1 MNQYQHRPVT
11 LITLPFPEGF
21 RILNPEQALIE
32 FPGKGT
38 LDIGS
43 LCFLRRVLDG
53 PSRRRTDG
61 RRVDLSSLDLDRTE
75 QVRKII
81 QYVADRY
88 THGSISPITAHFETS
103 VGIVNFMD
111 WADVAGHHQACHN
124 AYSARVAF
132 VDYVDSLWERLLR
145 KEIKSG
151 TAARF
156 CNYPLQFL
164 SNFLEVDDLHQ
175 GLNLPKKNNGDS
187 QPTEPPVE
195 ANQAKALSLAN
206 SFFHGLADLVL
217 KKLDYPYQL
226 GLPKYL
232 GWSSGCMWVFPMNEW
247 FRTPLEIEAYKIKK
261 DHSSAYNFAEG
272 RVNALHEVLHK
283 HSVRTNAQ
291 QSVRR
296 AAENLSA
303 ANNNAR
309 HTYRLASGMQAL
321 QAFTLLFIAHTGM
334 NLEQVRTLE
343 WGGEYEV
350 GTVRQKFRV
359 VKWRAHGKQQSFEI
373 QSTFLADFKRF
384 LELRSY
390 LLNGRECRWLFFSL
404 GIRGLGQPGQMKYY
418 APRQMYQRLMRIDT
432 TLPVITPRQWR
443 SANVDWMLRKE
454 VPLSVAADVVQ
465 NSEETLK
472 EAYVAGSSETHRTEI
487 TAFLDKVS
495 TIVLEGTQGS
505 QEGPVGRCTDYGRPK
520 ADGTS
525 SSVSPDC
532 RNPEGCFFCDNYKV
546 HADEHDVRKLIS
558 CRFCIQKTS
567 SLAANVEHFDS
578 VFGEILS
585 RIDELLFEIGRRI
598 QEPELISNI
607 TRSVEVFGELDD
619 YWAAKLELLI
629 QLDLVSA

>member
-1 MNQYQHRPVT
+1 MD
-11 LITLPFPEGF
+11 LE
-21 RILNPEQALIE
+21 
-32 FPGKGT
+32 
-38 LDIGS
+38 
-43 LCFLRRVLDG
+43 RV
-53 PSRRRTDG
+53 
-61 RRVDLSSLDLDRTE
+61 E
-75 QVRKII
+75 QVRGII

-88 THGSISPITAHFETS
+88 AHGGISPVTAHFETS
-103 VGIVNFMD
+103 LGIVNFMD
-111 WADVAGHHQACHN
+111 WADAAGHHQACCN
-124 AYSARVAF
+124 EYSARAAF
-132 VDYVDSLWERLLR
+132 VDFVDGVWERLLR
-145 KEIKSG
+145 KEIVSG

-164 SNFLEVDDLHQ
+164 SNFLEVDDLQQ
-175 GLNLPKKNNGDS
+175 GLNLPQKSNDDS
-187 QPTEPPVE
+187 QPTVPPVE
-195 ANQAKALSLAN
+195 ANQARALSLAY
-206 SFFHGLADLVL
+206 SFFHGLTDLVL

-232 GWSSGCMWVFPMNEW
+232 EWPNDGMWVFPMNEW
-247 FRTPLEIEAYKIKK
+247 FRTPLEIEAYKDKK

-272 RVNALHEVLHK
+272 RVNALHEILHK
-283 HSVRTNAQ
+283 HSLRHNAQ
-291 QSVRR
+291 QSIRR
-296 AAENLSA
+296 AFANLSA

-343 WGGEYEV
+343 WSGDYEV

-359 VKWRAHGKQQSFEI
+359 VKWRAHGKKQSFEI
-373 QSTFLADFKRF
+373 QSTFLADFKRY

-390 LLNGRECRWLFFSL
+390 LLNGRQCKWLFFSL
-404 GIRGLGQPGQMKYY
+404 GIRGLGQPGQLKYY
-418 APRQMYQRLMRIDT
+418 APRQLYQRLMRIDSS
-432 TLPVITPRQWR
+432 LPVITPRQWR

-472 EAYVAGSSETHRTEI
+472 AAYVAGSPETHRVEM

-495 TIVLEGTQGS
+495 SVVLEGEQVRNPS
-505 QEGPVGRCTDYGRPK
+505 QEGPVGRCVDYGKPK

-525 SSVSPDC
+525 GTVSPDC

-546 HADEHDVRKLIS
+546 HADEHDVRKLLS
-558 CRFCIQKTS
+558 CRFCILKTT
-567 SLAANVEHFDS
+567 SLAASVEHFDS

-585 RIDELLFEIGRRI
+585 RINELLVEIGKRI
-598 QEPELISNI
+598 QKPELISST
-607 TRSVEVFGELDD
+607 TRSVEEFGELDE

-629 QLDLVSA
+629 QLDLVSP